1 MTTSFPNGLLTIN
14 PKMVDNCSLNTQ
26 RSPSSLPSQAKRP
39 IDRTIIIKKMSED
52 EVKKRIALGK
62 LIRLASIKNIQVK
75 TTPELSN
82 SLFRTFMQRRL
93 WINLMDQVKR
103 NR

>member
-1 MTTSFPNGLLTIN
+1 MTTSFPNGLLTIK

-26 RSPSSLPSQAKRP
+26 RSPPSLPSQAKRP

-52 EVKKRIALGK
+52 EIKKRIALGK
-62 LIRLASIKNIQVK
+62 LIRLAAIKNIQVK
-75 TTPELSN
+75 TTPELSD
-82 SLFRTFMQRRL
+82 SLFRTVMQRRF